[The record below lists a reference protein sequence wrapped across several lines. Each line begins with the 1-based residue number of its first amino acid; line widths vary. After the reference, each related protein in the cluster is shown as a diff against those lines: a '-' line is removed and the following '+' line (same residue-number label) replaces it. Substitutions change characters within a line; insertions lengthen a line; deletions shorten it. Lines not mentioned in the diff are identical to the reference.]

1 VAENEVPAGNNLH
14 HERVELFT
22 AAMPDRNDRTV
33 TMDSITARL
42 RAAGNF
48 SNAVRE
54 SSAPSTSPK

>member
-1 VAENEVPAGNNLH
+1 MSGSNFLLPPCPIGMIV
-14 HERVELFT
+14 
-22 AAMPDRNDRTV
+22 TV